1 MLLHYCS
8 TSRIKHF
15 SKRNQHEQKYHS
27 MARKSLTITL
37 YMSELIYDFQNKAFL
52 TGRSRRSA
60 DMDAEAASNI
70 QASDDDE
77 DKNQALRSIQNAYS
91 QLLVE
96 FSESIQTDNGTTASN
111 ELINDSANIV
121 INLSLPSNYP
131 LALKDALTSSIHDY
145 IINKALMDWF
155 IITNP
160 NESNTY
166 AELSVA
172 AIKNLHEVFNR
183 RERPRRTD
191 PNA

>member
-1 MLLHYCS
+1 
-8 TSRIKHF
+8 
-15 SKRNQHEQKYHS
+15 

-96 FSESIQTDNGTTASN
+96 LSESVQ
-111 ELINDSANIV
+111 
-121 INLSLPSNYP
+121 
-131 LALKDALTSSIHDY
+131 
-145 IINKALMDWF
+145 
-155 IITNP
+155 
-160 NESNTY
+160 
-166 AELSVA
+166 
-172 AIKNLHEVFNR
+172 
-183 RERPRRTD
+183 
-191 PNA
+191 

>member
-1 MLLHYCS
+1 
-8 TSRIKHF
+8 
-15 SKRNQHEQKYHS
+15 

-52 TGRSRRSA
+52 TGRSRRAA

-91 QLLVE
+91 QLLLE
-96 FSESIQTDNGTTASN
+96 LSESVQTDNGTTASN
-111 ELINDSANIV
+111 ELINDSTNIV

-160 NESNTY
+160 NESKTY

-183 RERPRRTD
+183 RERPSRTA
-191 PNA
+191 PND